1 MNRQSTRLSKTVQLT
16 TLVLALLALGAT
28 QVLAQSAWEAPADA
42 DGYQNTVKADAK
54 SIAEGKKV
62 YETYCKLCHGD
73 SGKGDGPSGGSLP
86 IKPANF
92 ADKDIMKQSDGSLAW
107 KILTGKGA
115 MPSWAPV
122 LQEPQI
128 WSVINYIRTFSK

>member
-1 MNRQSTRLSKTVQLT
+1 MNRQSVILNRMLQTIT
-16 TLVLALLALGAT
+16 LALALMALAAT
-28 QVLAQSAWEAPADA
+28 HAVAQTAWQAPAEA

-54 SIAEGKKV
+54 SIADGKKV

-73 SGKGDGPSGGSLP
+73 TGKGDGPSGGSLP

-92 ADKDIMKQSDGSLAW
+92 ADKNLMKQSDGSLAW

-122 LQEPQI
+122 LQEPQV